1 MHLEAKVQNIS
12 AHLQFEGVIGH
23 KAGCQYSDLPHF
35 VREVAEFKSDSDVVI
50 NHIADTRIELR
61 VKEIFKKME
70 ESEKRIES
78 QM

>member
-1 MHLEAKVQNIS
+1 MQNIS
-12 AHLQFEGVIGH
+12 AHLKFDGVIGH

-35 VREVAEFKSDSDVVI
+35 VQEVADFKSDSDVLI

-61 VKEIFKKME
+61 VREIFKKME